1 MLLGI
6 DRMILS
12 RNQLLAFNKDSL
24 KEFVS
29 LQIQEGLYL
38 DYKKELTTPFNDAA
52 KREFLKDVSAFAN
65 SAGGLLVIGCRE
77 PADSLSTE
85 DQIVGVA
92 DGPKW
97 ASTLENMA
105 SASIDPR
112 IPGLLFHVVDVGADK
127 YCILVYVPQSLARPH
142 MVVHTGHRAFYSRS
156 SESTFPMSTHDIRQ
170 AVLSSASAVANA
182 KAYSEE
188 RFVLIQERFGADRP
202 MLFIQAVPIIPPDS
216 SWDVLSEDFS
226 QLAFG
231 HDIYRRYPKY
241 HFASN
246 GYLRRPIIEGISWS
260 NSRTHLEWEVEI
272 HRTGY
277 ISALIIQ
284 MEKHKERDKG
294 PEEVPV
300 LHAGYNYVFRSFCEI
315 LAASI
320 ALTKTDVPYQITS
333 VHPNAQKTYFL
344 QDRSIGRAEW
354 TPSDRSS
361 IRWPVHFRQTGQDPL
376 EIAEQMILEM
386 HYAFGIQENSGQ

>member
-1 MLLGI
+1 
-6 DRMILS
+6 MILS
-12 RNQLLAFNKDSL
+12 RDQLLVFNKDSL

-77 PADSLSTE
+77 PADHLSAE

-105 SASIDPR
+105 SASIDPK

-156 SESTFPMSTHDIRQ
+156 SESTFPMSTHEIRQ
-170 AVLSSASAVANA
+170 AVLSAASAVESA
-182 KAYSEE
+182 KQLEMVRLEIVKE
-188 RFVLIQERFGADRP
+188 RHGTERPLI
-202 MLFIQAVPIIPPDS
+202 LLQAIPLINSDQA
-216 SWDVLSEDFS
+216 WDVLSGDFRK
-226 QLAFG
+226 LAQGNDRF
-231 HDIYRRYPKY
+231 HKY
-241 HFASN
+241 SWQNFVSGNAP
-246 GYLRRPIIEGISWS
+246 RPIMEGIIFSDDRRDPSW
-260 NSRTHLEWEVEI
+260 EIEI

-277 ISALIIQ
+277 ISLTLIKMQ
-284 MEKHKERDKG
+284 MELENGRG
-294 PEEVPV
+294 PDLVPTM
-300 LHAGYNYVFRSFCEI
+300 HAGYNDLFRAFCEI
-315 LAASI
+315 LSECMAI
-320 ALTKTDVPYQITS
+320 TRTDMPYQMTACHLNS
-333 VHPNAQKTYFL
+333 GRTYFH
-344 QDRSIGRAEW
+344 QNSMFARAGWTRFDRCRMSW
-354 TPSDRSS
+354 PS
-361 IRWPVHFRQTGQDPL
+361 HFRQTGQNTMD
-376 EIAEQMILEM
+376 IAEQQILEM
-386 HYAFGIQENSGQ
+386 HYAFGFDRATG